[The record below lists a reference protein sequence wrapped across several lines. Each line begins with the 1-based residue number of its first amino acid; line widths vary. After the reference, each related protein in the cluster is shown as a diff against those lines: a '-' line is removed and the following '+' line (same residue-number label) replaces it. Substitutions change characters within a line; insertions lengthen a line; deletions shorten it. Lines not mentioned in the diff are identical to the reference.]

1 MKKEVVVR
9 IDNGILVIK
18 RNAFESDLIRWM
30 NLQPIIQSEVNQKEK
45 HHTLMHIHEI

>member
-18 RNAFESDLIRWM
+18 MNAFESDLIRWM